1 LPAGT
6 SSHVKDRSRTN
17 ESAEKKQWNN
27 EDILAWM
34 KRMRPSDAYAML
46 AVTMTDFYPKES
58 WNYVFGHASLKR
70 WVGVFSFAR
79 YDPLFWNEETDG
91 APMDL

>member
-1 LPAGT
+1 
-6 SSHVKDRSRTN
+6 
-17 ESAEKKQWNN
+17 
-27 EDILAWM
+27 
-34 KRMRPSDAYAML
+34 
-46 AVTMTDFYPKES
+46 MTDFYPKES